1 MMAYF
6 RLRDP
11 NPLSPRPPTTPTKK
25 RTPSGSSSIHPPTHQ
40 KLSDS
45 PNDTKTF
52 KLANKTFKLAKDY
65 EQKIDKKS
73 RTAITELKQK
83 YYNCFFP
90 TTSPPTVDKERLG
103 RISGCN
109 MQDLMIMR
117 KLIDVVGLME
127 MQFKSFIQFCL
138 MIPRFKELSIQDQ
151 NYLCMESSMPVI
163 LVRTSYT
170 YNRVTQIYGAP
181 NGINYTKEDFLELGL
196 PRQEFEAMWKLI

>member
-1 MMAYF
+1 
-6 RLRDP
+6 
-11 NPLSPRPPTTPTKK
+11 
-25 RTPSGSSSIHPPTHQ
+25 
-40 KLSDS
+40 
-45 PNDTKTF
+45 
-52 KLANKTFKLAKDY
+52 
-65 EQKIDKKS
+65 
-73 RTAITELKQK
+73 
-83 YYNCFFP
+83 
-90 TTSPPTVDKERLG
+90 
-103 RISGCN
+103 